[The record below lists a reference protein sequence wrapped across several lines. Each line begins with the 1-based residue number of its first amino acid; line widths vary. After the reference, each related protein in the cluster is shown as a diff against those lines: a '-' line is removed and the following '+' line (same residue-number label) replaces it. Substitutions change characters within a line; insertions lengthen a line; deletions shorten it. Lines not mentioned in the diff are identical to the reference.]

1 MVYQYGPVGV
11 PRSIAETAHAAEAG
25 RRRARTR
32 GDGVMTTADELD
44 GDTGE
49 PNLNTIPDEATVTSS
64 NGAELDELS
73 SARPTPPKASGL
85 PQNQ

>member
-1 MVYQYGPVGV
+1 
-11 PRSIAETAHAAEAG
+11 
-25 RRRARTR
+25 
-32 GDGVMTTADELD
+32 MTTADELD

-49 PNLNTIPDEATVTSS
+49 PNLNTIPDEASVTSS